1 MNLEYKK
8 DKEYTDRISRNWAVV
23 LLVGR
28 TTVFKGQFM
37 NPNWI
42 KVQNVNDDLEEW
54 ILK

>member
-1 MNLEYKK
+1 
-8 DKEYTDRISRNWAVV
+8 

-42 KVQNVNDDLEEW
+42 KVRNVNDDLDEW